1 MIEVKHAKTLADL
14 GQEDTV
20 EHPNHYAGDGEIEC
34 MDAMR
39 SMMSGEQ
46 YALPPI
52 AAYWWGCIFKYL
64 WRWRRKNGVEDLKK
78 ARQCMDYLL
87 AEIEPKNGTTAS
99 KKAI

>member
-1 MIEVKHAKTLADL
+1 MAIVKTTSELVDQTDAVA
-14 GQEDTV
+14 
-20 EHPNHYAGDGEIEC
+20 HPSHYAGDGSIEC

-39 SMMSGEQ
+39 SMMSGDQ

-78 ARQCMDYLL
+78 ARQCIDYLID
-87 AEIEPKNGTTAS
+87 EIGAS
-99 KKAI
+99 GGATGSQAAN